1 MLASFG
7 ECRKLTKKLYVGNLS
22 YAATESQVREMFET
36 HGNVQSLAWITDR
49 DTGRF
54 RGFAFIEMEDSA
66 ANAAMKAL
74 NGQMV
79 DGREM
84 RVNEA
89 RPQNKG
95 YSGGGGGGGG
105 GRGGYS
111 SGW

>member
-1 MLASFG
+1 
-7 ECRKLTKKLYVGNLS
+7 LTKKLYVGNLS
-22 YAATESQVREMFET
+22 YAATETQVREMFEE
-36 HGNVQSLAWITDR
+36 HGTIQSLAWITDR

-54 RGFAFIEMEDSA
+54 RGFAFIEMEDSS

-79 DGREM
+79 DGREL

-89 RPQNKG
+89 RPKTDNR
-95 YSGGGGGGGG
+95 GGGG